1 MHAPAAREPN
11 DRRTAIGIVTGFA
24 LLIVAV
30 IASIG
35 RPFSI
40 SSFRLADL
48 GEKADYYLRDQP
60 KPSQSSTRGNL
71 SEFILGCCLHDA
83 RFIAALLRQHS
94 PGDPRQLVGE
104 SRSQTVR
111 M

>member
-1 MHAPAAREPN
+1 MGHLITN
-11 DRRTAIGIVTGFA
+11 A
-24 LLIVAV
+24 LA
-30 IASIG
+30 

-48 GEKADYYLRDQP
+48 GGKADYYLRDQP
-60 KPSQSSTRGNL
+60 KPSANPLVNL
-71 SEFILGCCLHDA
+71 SEIILGCCLHNA
-83 RFIAALLRQHS
+83 RFITALLYQHS

-104 SRSQTVR
+104 SRSQNVR